1 MKDKVKVKVKVK
13 KRQQTLDLLYPYKLA
28 KGNLITLDPDQRQAI
43 ERIFFILQ
51 ENVDKDEALA
61 IARTCLPLDDSGRWT
76 RERLN
81 AFCADPLHAGYCIRR
96 DGEKYVMTRLNFP
109 NPPVSLETWLEC
121 NPLVRK
127 RPIRLE

>member
-1 MKDKVKVKVKVK
+1 MIEEKVKVRVKR
-13 KRQQTLDLLYPYKLA
+13 RQQTLSLFYPYKLV
-28 KGNLITLDPDQRQAI
+28 KDNLITMGPDARRAI
-43 ERIFFILQ
+43 ERIFSILKEGAQ
-51 ENVDKDEALA
+51 GEETLA
-61 IARTCLPLDDSGRWT
+61 IARTFLPLDDGNHWT

-81 AFCADPLHAGYCIRR
+81 AYCADPLHAGYCIRR

-109 NPPVSLETWLEC
+109 NPPVSLEIWLEC